1 MEYIFKSL
9 YVRSE
14 YVYVINYMNYFYLS
28 PFPPIRHRTRFDIM
42 SSGKEHMDFRTQYFE
57 IWQQA
62 WSLHKKYFGIQQR
75 DEQRWKQ
82 LNDECET
89 LDARF
94 KVQSEQKFMQSLLL
108 AVIAELER
116 EARYAETAGT
126 ATTTQP

>member
-1 MEYIFKSL
+1 MMSKQKPHKHWVLRLLPHLTALSVTGGG
-9 YVRSE
+9 VRSTPNKE
-14 YVYVINYMNYFYLS
+14 KSMVFLS
-28 PFPPIRHRTRFDIM
+28 IRHRTRFDIM

-62 WSLHKKYFGIQQR
+62 WSLHKKYFGIQQW

-94 KVQSEQKFMQSLLL
+94 KGQSEQKFMQSLLL
-108 AVIAELER
+108 AVS
-116 EARYAETAGT
+116 
-126 ATTTQP
+126 